1 MAIQRLHRQKLYSQG
16 SKRLMNLGEF
26 MHTMEFSLNPIEV
39 SGSEEIYQLLFSE
52 VDLDKDG
59 YISYEDYFVFLKEY
73 FGSLSAIYD
82 DDPVPQPHPEPVPD
96 KNPADFS
103 IDNRATER
111 FAKLIYSQLKIT
123 VMQLDQGKKLGLNR
137 VEVRHFLEEALQMN
151 EAEREYVATNVMQG
165 QDRITYDAFLQFIV
179 PLYFCEY
186 FISVVGI

>member
-26 MHTMEFSLNPIEV
+26 IHTMEFSLNPIEV

-82 DDPVPQPHPEPVPD
+82 DDPLLKPHPDPAPNT
-96 KNPADFS
+96 NPDFS
-103 IDNRATER
+103 IDNRATQR

-123 VMQLDQGKKLGLNR
+123 VMQFDQGKKLSLNG
-137 VEVRHFLEEALQMN
+137 V
-151 EAEREYVATNVMQG
+151 
-165 QDRITYDAFLQFIV
+165 
-179 PLYFCEY
+179 
-186 FISVVGI
+186 